1 MGKILKYVL
10 LSALAVVLIVWV
22 YVQSHTPV
30 LRGKLEITTLESP
43 VDVYF
48 DEYGIPHIYAEN
60 ANDAYM
66 AFGYVHAQDRLFQMD
81 LMRRAGGGR
90 LSEIIGP
97 EMKEADM
104 FFRTL
109 GTNRQAEKDAAK
121 FEKLPENVQSMTQA
135 YLKGINS
142 FIKAGNFP
150 LEYKLLG
157 VEPDSFT
164 VEDIYCTGGYI
175 AYSFAYAL
183 RTDPLIQDMSERLGP
198 PYLRSLDMAVTTD
211 LLPVDTT
218 STDTTA
224 TDSLK
229 ESFDLSLTRPH
240 FPDMLP
246 IPTLQGSNTWAIGPT
261 RTLSGK
267 VMLSNDTHIKYS
279 APGTW
284 YEAHIEYPGFS
295 FYGNFLSG
303 VPFALVGHSRN
314 HAWGV
319 TMFEDD
325 DSDFF
330 FERFS
335 EPDSS
340 YTVYKDSLNAPVR
353 KYTETLVIKD
363 LPDTSFT
370 VYETVHGVLIN
381 NFLPVEVDR
390 PVSLYW
396 NYSNMDNRLLEAF
409 HKLNRADNLKEFEKG
424 VAMIGSPGL
433 NISYGDA
440 AGNIAHWS
448 ASKLLKRPDSVDGKH
463 FADGFS
469 ASASY
474 RGFYPFEDNPQVV
487 NPVSGFVFSANQ
499 MHDSIEGVL
508 YPGYYAPD
516 SRADRIEDL
525 LNDQSIAT
533 VESIQEMM
541 LDVVSTTEAE
551 TAHEISRVIRE
562 SNEALTDLQESALE
576 EMEVW
581 LGSHKL
587 TDVEPTIYYK
597 TLYFILRYA
606 MVDEIGEDQFE
617 KLLKTHLIKRTYP
630 KLIANDQS
638 PWWDDLK
645 TPGKL
650 ETREL
655 IFIKSFKKAIM
666 EINEELGEDI
676 SSWQWERVHFIE
688 HPHAFSTISVLKQFF
703 HIGPFSAPG
712 GNETINNA
720 GFILNGDGIYTA
732 HYGPAM
738 RIVIDFA
745 DIENATSI
753 LPTGNSGNIMS
764 PHYNDQ
770 AEMYVKGEFRKMKMN
785 KAEIQKSIN
794 RLMLLPPEKEAE

>member
-1 MGKILKYVL
+1 MGRILKYVL
-10 LSALAVVLIVWV
+10 LSALAVVLIFWV

-30 LRGKLEITTLESP
+30 LRGKLEIASLESQ

-60 ANDAYM
+60 AGDAYK
-66 AFGYVHAQDRLFQMD
+66 AFGFVHAQDRLFQMD

-104 FFRTL
+104 YFRTL
-109 GTNRQAEKDAAK
+109 GTNRQARKDAAK
-121 FEKLPENVQSMTQA
+121 FEELPENVKYMTRA
-135 YLKGINS
+135 YLEGINS

-150 LEYKLLG
+150 LEYKILG
-157 VEPDSFT
+157 VEPDSFS
-164 VEDIYCTGGYI
+164 VEDIYCTAGYI

-183 RTDPLIQDMSERLGP
+183 RTDPLIEKMSERLGP
-198 PYLRSLDMAVTTD
+198 DYLRSLDMAVTTD
-211 LLPVDTT
+211 LLPVDT
-218 STDTTA
+218 SSV
-224 TDSLK
+224 DSLGVDSLNNL
-229 ESFDLSLTRPH
+229 ELSLTRPH
-240 FPDMLP
+240 LPEMLP

-303 VPFALVGHSRN
+303 VPVALVGHSRN

-340 YTVYKDSLNAPVR
+340 KTIYKDSLSAPVS
-353 KYTETLVIKD
+353 KYTETLRIKGE
-363 LPDTSFT
+363 PDTSFT

-381 NFLPVEVDR
+381 DFLPTAEDR
-390 PVSLYW
+390 PVSMYW
-396 NYSNMDNRLLEAF
+396 NYTAIDNQLLVAF
-409 HKLNRADNLKEFEKG
+409 QKMNRADNLEDFKKG

-433 NISYGDA
+433 NVSYGDA

-469 ASASY
+469 ANANY

-487 NPVSGFVFSANQ
+487 NPASGFVFSANQ

-581 LGSHKL
+581 LGSHEL

-597 TLYFILRYA
+597 TLYFILRYG
-606 MVDEIGEDQFE
+606 MVDEIGEEEFE
-617 KLLKTHLIKRTYP
+617 KLLNTHLIKRTYP
-630 KLIANDQS
+630 KLIANDKS

-645 TPGKL
+645 TPGQS
-650 ETREL
+650 ESREV
-655 IFIKSFKKAIM
+655 IIIKSFKKAIM
-666 EINEELGEDI
+666 EINEELGDDI
-676 SSWQWERVHFIE
+676 STWYWERVHFIE
-688 HPHAFSTISVLKQFF
+688 HPHPFSTISVLKQFF

-732 HYGPAM
+732 HYGP
-738 RIVIDFA
+738 
-745 DIENATSI
+745 
-753 LPTGNSGNIMS
+753 
-764 PHYNDQ
+764 
-770 AEMYVKGEFRKMKMN
+770 
-785 KAEIQKSIN
+785 
-794 RLMLLPPEKEAE
+794 